1 MSIINPVIWHIPLV
15 PLCWNIDPVFWL
27 GKRFNISHY
36 DAFTISH
43 WTVLVRYLMPMQ
55 SINWKDI
62 FYGPDD
68 SGSDI
73 TQTVHACHFGE
84 IWNKVDIFW
93 LSMTL
98 WLDRLNSYKMRL
110 RERRRHCPSPAR
122 SPGHTDGRTTSCLIP
137 WQPGILLRRLLYLSL
152 KQKINVLSFKLISFY
167 RIIYD
172 NLIS

>member
-1 MSIINPVIWHIPLV
+1 MSKYWSSVLISVLIFLITTLAPSFFGHFLFAIWC
-15 PLCWNIDPVFWL
+15 LCSRSTGRSF
-27 GKRFNISHY
+27 F
-36 DAFTISH
+36 
-43 WTVLVRYLMPMQ
+43 
-55 SINWKDI
+55 
-62 FYGPDD
+62 GPDD

-73 TQTVHACHFGE
+73 TQTVHACHLGE

-110 RERRRHCPSPAR
+110 REKRRHCPSPAR

-152 KQKINVLSFKLISFY
+152 KQKINVLNFKLISFY